1 MSFGDKM
8 KKVETVEE
16 APVSG
21 LEKTVHLNFHLT
33 GEGVDKI
40 DWMDW
45 ILRAND
51 EETPFIA
58 THAGVNIYYI
68 EKK

>member
-8 KKVETVEE
+8 KKIEE
-16 APVSG
+16 DPVSG
-21 LEKTVHLNFHLT
+21 LEKTVHISIQAI

-40 DWMDW
+40 DFFDW

-51 EETPFIA
+51 EETPFTI
-58 THAGVNIYYI
+58 THGTVKYYYT

>member
-1 MSFGDKM
+1 MALGDKTR
-8 KKVETVEE
+8 KTEVEDK
-16 APVSG
+16 APESG